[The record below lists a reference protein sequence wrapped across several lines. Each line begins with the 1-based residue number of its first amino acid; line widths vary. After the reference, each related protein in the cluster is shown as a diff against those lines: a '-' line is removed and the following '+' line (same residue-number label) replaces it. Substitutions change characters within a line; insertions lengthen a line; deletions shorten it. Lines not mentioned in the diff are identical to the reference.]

1 VAWAHPTFSHPLRH
15 DGTRRDWALCFS
27 VAVPPSCKGKPKSE
41 RAKATKWEEAT
52 STGIELVVPTN
63 KGSAS
68 RCEPKPRLYR
78 TLLRSLP
85 LAVADE
91 EVALYE
97 MQMLFSRLTPAIFI
111 SLGNAVARR
120 CNLSGIFWFH

>member
-41 RAKATKWEEAT
+41 SAKATKWEEAT

-68 RCEPKPRLYR
+68 RCEPSHGFTGRFYGRCRL
-78 TLLRSLP
+78 
-85 LAVADE
+85 
-91 EVALYE
+91 
-97 MQMLFSRLTPAIFI
+97 QSRMK
-111 SLGNAVARR
+111 R
-120 CNLSGIFWFH
+120 